1 MGNYQRKGFLLTIG
15 NFVFPVMLLIF
26 AQSKIFALSLI
37 ALVGFGWGLIT
48 QNALTNTLLQTI
60 VPGELRGRILSLYTL
75 MFMGMLPFGSLQIG
89 ALAEKLGAPVALTIG
104 ATICLG
110 FGLFVWW
117 RWPHVRRLP

>member
-1 MGNYQRKGFLLTIG
+1 
-15 NFVFPVMLLIF
+15 LIF
-26 AQSKIFALSLI
+26 AQSKLFPLSLI

-89 ALAEKLGAPVALTIG
+89 ALAEKLGTPTALSVG
-104 ATICLG
+104 ALICLG
-110 FGLFVWW
+110 FGLFAWW
-117 RWPHVRRLP
+117 RWPHLRALP